1 MIKNEHINSEM
12 TQQVCCEA
20 LSFDCLDKCLTPQT
34 TAKLRAE
41 EQQNTAVWA
50 WPEHHSELYN
60 SCCVIV
66 HLIQNTFLR
75 EKTIRFSKKNEIVS
89 EGDREREKKKQ

>member
-41 EQQNTAVWA
+41 ESSKTQLSGPGQSTTLSYITAV
-50 WPEHHSELYN
+50 
-60 SCCVIV
+60 V
-66 HLIQNTFLR
+66 
-75 EKTIRFSKKNEIVS
+75 
-89 EGDREREKKKQ
+89 